1 VAAGHVRRYDITT
14 LRSAASQAGLR
25 VTKWTYWGLPLM
37 PALVARKALLAL
49 QRNKENIISSGF
61 DSRSN
66 LVNSLMATLAACE
79 FIPQHLAGTSLMA
92 ILERA

>member
-1 VAAGHVRRYDITT
+1 
-14 LRSAASQAGLR
+14 
-25 VTKWTYWGLPLM
+25 M